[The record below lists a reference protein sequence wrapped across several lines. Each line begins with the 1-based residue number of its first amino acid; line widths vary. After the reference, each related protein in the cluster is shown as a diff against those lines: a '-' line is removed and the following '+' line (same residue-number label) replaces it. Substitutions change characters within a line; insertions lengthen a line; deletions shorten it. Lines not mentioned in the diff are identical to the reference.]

1 VVASRHLVAFALT
14 SLIIIVVP
22 GPSVLFTVSRALSIG
37 RRGALLTVVG
47 NALGAYGQVL
57 AVAVGLGAV
66 VQRSAAAYTGI
77 KLAGAAY
84 LIYLG
89 AQAIR
94 QRRSL
99 TAAVTATSLAP
110 RRDRRVLGEG
120 FVVGITNPKT
130 IVFFAAVLP
139 QFADRASGSLVVQL
153 LVLGA
158 VFPAIALISDSAW
171 AVLAGTA
178 RQWFTG
184 SPRRLAAVGGTA
196 GLAMI
201 GIGATLAAT
210 GRKD

>member
-1 VVASRHLVAFALT
+1 VLAFALT
-14 SLIIIVVP
+14 SLVLIVVP

-37 RRGALLTVVG
+37 RRGALLTVLG
-47 NALGAYGQVL
+47 NALGAYGQVI
-57 AVAVGLGAV
+57 AVAIGLGAI
-66 VQRSAAAYTGI
+66 VQRSAVAFTGI

-89 AQAIR
+89 VQAIR
-94 QRRSL
+94 HRRSL
-99 TAAVTATSLAP
+99 TEAVTAGALAP

-120 FVVGITNPKT
+120 FVVGLTNPKT

-139 QFADRASGSLVVQL
+139 QFADRGSGSLTAQL
-153 LVLGA
+153 LLLGA
-158 VFPAIALISDSAW
+158 VFPAIALVSDSGW
-171 AVLAGTA
+171 AIIAGTA

-184 SPRRLAAVGGTA
+184 SPRRLAAIGGTA

-201 GIGATLAAT
+201 GIGATLAVS